1 MFKTTKRWLVLLA
14 FAFVVASCS
23 ESRTPTTPTQPSPTC
38 TFTLSTNTLNIA
50 ATGASATVGVT
61 ANTGCAW
68 TATSNASFVV
78 VTSGSSSSG
87 TGTVGLTIAENTG
100 DARTATV
107 TVAGQAVTVS
117 QAASDPLFGNW
128 GGVIS
133 KGAGCPASLPSSAVW
148 SGTVRRNA
156 IGQAEL
162 VINVPQAGVFN
173 QTLPLTVNGNNIQ
186 FAVQIDAVYT
196 FVATLSPDR
205 RTFAGTFSG
214 GGCSGT
220 WGGNRV

>member
-1 MFKTTKRWLVLLA
+1 MRALCSFAVMALLPLLSA
-14 FAFVVASCS
+14 CS
-23 ESRTPTTPTQPSPTC
+23 DTDTPSSPTPQPAAC

-50 ATGASATVGVT
+50 ATGATAAVGVA

-78 VTSGSSSSG
+78 VNSGSSSSG

-100 DARTATV
+100 DARTGTV
-107 TVAGQAVTVS
+107 TIAGHTVKIA

-128 GGVIS
+128 AGTIA
-133 KGAGCPASLPSSAVW
+133 KGAGCPASLPSSVAW
-148 SGTVRRNA
+148 TGTVRRSA

-162 VINVPQAGVFN
+162 VINAPAAGVFN

-196 FVATLSPDR
+196 FVASLAGDR
-205 RTFAGTFSG
+205 RSFSGTFSG
-214 GGCSGT
+214 AGCSGT
-220 WGGNRV
+220 WAGTRQ